1 MKLAKDF
8 LSRFQNL
15 TPPDEALKSALAKA
29 VQAIAGVPVTKKD
42 VTFANG
48 IAFIDCSSIA
58 KSTIRINRAE
68 ILKELY
74 TELPKARDAV
84 RDIR

>member
-8 LSRFQNL
+8 LAKFQSL
-15 TPPDEALKSALAKA
+15 TPPDESVRSTVADT
-29 VQAIAGVPVTKKD
+29 VRRVAGVPLKKKD
-42 VTFANG
+42 VTLSRG

-58 KSTIRINRAE
+58 KSAIRSARGE

-74 TELPKARDAV
+74 TELPKARDTV